1 MLQKLGKYELIEVVG
16 RGAMGEVY
24 KAQDPLIG
32 RLVALKTITAGLS
45 ARADLL
51 ERFYQEARSAGAL
64 QHPNIV
70 TVYELGKES
79 DTPFI
84 AMEFLEGESLER
96 LIERRPVLTLAQKVS
111 YIIPVCRALDYAH
124 KRGVVHRDVKPG
136 NVMIASEGGVVK
148 VVDFG
153 IARLMDSTHTQTNT
167 VIGTLAYMSPEQIRG
182 DRADARSDIWATGAM
197 LYELLAYKR
206 PFEGANQTA
215 LMMNIASPAVQPPPL
230 ATEAPDCTPALDAV
244 VAKMLHKDLDQ
255 RYQSMEEVLFDFEP
269 LWRQLQEASVAEMVA
284 GVEELIRAKNFT
296 RARDVLRRA
305 LQMDSSDSRAKTL
318 LEEVNTQLRESV
330 PPPDANTML
339 ENARVLL
346 KENRHEQ
353 AKKEVQAVL
362 KLDPENT
369 AAQEL
374 LAEIDRAANT
384 ARQGLVEI
392 LQKARDLWSN
402 QQIEDCLALLTAA
415 QKDFPADPEL
425 LRLLG
430 IVTQERTEQRRR
442 ARLAEAKVLLENRQL
457 DDALA
462 ATDSVAKEFPRDISA
477 RKLREAILREIDA
490 RKDVSTQ
497 VPAPAQQAQAE
508 MPTAR
513 ETAPAQ
519 PPPSP
524 TPIDAATQ
532 IPFRQKSAPPS
543 FTPPLIAP
551 PAAPQKP
558 ALENNV
564 PFAADERTV
573 PVARAPRRERSIFV
587 PLVVGTAVIAAG
599 AFVAMHFRNT
609 GPSARELTL
618 QEQAQHEE
626 LVKDWPGALVSYKSL
641 SQLNGP
647 LAADASSQ
655 ASRLQTLIDQENNFF
670 EHAQSAASVG
680 NFSLAR
686 DLYQRAADLHGDR
699 QQEAVNSAAKLN
711 AAGAVSTIEADPAP
725 VPPPTPPAPKPKAV
739 VSQPKPAKHNPAPP
753 SRVAAEAS
761 VPAKPTSTANCQLMP
776 SDIARY
782 LDMADNNRGRGK
794 YSDAERQYN
803 SVLQCEP
810 ENERARSGLARA
822 RQAEAISSGPSNP

>member
-96 LIERRPVLTLAQKVS
+96 VIERRPVLTLAQKVS

-136 NVMIASEGGVVK
+136 NVMIAAEGGVVK

-153 IARLMDSTHTQTNT
+153 IARLMDSTHTQTNAI
-167 VIGTLAYMSPEQIRG
+167 IGTLAYMSPEQIRG

-206 PFEGANQTA
+206 PFEGPNQTA
-215 LMMNIASPAVQPPPL
+215 LMMNIASPEVQPAPL
-230 ATEAPDCTPALDAV
+230 ASVAPDCTSALEAV
-244 VAKMLHKDLDQ
+244 AAKMLHKDLDQ

-269 LWRQLQEASVAEMVA
+269 IWRQLQEASVTEMVA

-305 LQMDSSDSRAKTL
+305 LQVDSSDAHAKAL
-318 LEEVNTQLRESV
+318 LEQVNAELRESA
-330 PPPDANTML
+330 PAPDANTLL
-339 ENARVLL
+339 ENARSLL

-353 AKKEVQAVL
+353 AKKEVQAAL
-362 KLDPENT
+362 RLEPENT
-369 AAQEL
+369 SAQEL
-374 LAEIDRAANT
+374 LAEISRAADA

-402 QQIEDCLALLTAA
+402 QQIEDCLALLTGA
-415 QKDFPADPEL
+415 QKNFPADPEL

-430 IVTQERTEQRRR
+430 IVTQERAEQRRR
-442 ARLAEAKVLLENRQL
+442 ARLAEAKALLENRQL

-477 RKLREAILREIDA
+477 RKLREAVLREIDA

-497 VPAPAQQAQAE
+497 VPPPPPQTEAEGPTVQEAAPQQ
-508 MPTAR
+508 PT
-513 ETAPAQ
+513 
-519 PPPSP
+519 PSP
-524 TPIDAATQ
+524 TPIDAAAQ
-532 IPFRQKSAPPS
+532 IPARPKSAPPS
-543 FTPPLIAP
+543 FTPPPIAP

-558 ALENNV
+558 AFKADTHL
-564 PFAADERTV
+564 AADDRPASVTAV
-573 PVARAPRRERSIFV
+573 PRRERSVFV
-587 PLVVGTAVIAAG
+587 PIVVGAAVIAAG

-641 SQLNGP
+641 AQLNGP

-670 EHAQSAASVG
+670 EQAQSAASTG

-686 DLYQRAADLHGDR
+686 DLYQRAANLHGDR
-699 QQEAVNSAAKLN
+699 QQEAINSAAKLN
-711 AAGAVSTIEADPAP
+711 AVSAVTTAVEADPAP
-725 VPPPTPPAPKPKAV
+725 APPPPAPKPKPAS
-739 VSQPKPAKHNPAPP
+739 SQSKPAKRAPAASARSTAEAAAPPKPA
-753 SRVAAEAS
+753 
-761 VPAKPTSTANCQLMP
+761 STANCQLMP
-776 SDIARY
+776 TDIARY
-782 LDMADNNRGRGK
+782 LGMAEYNRGRGK

-810 ENERARSGLARA
+810 DNDRARSGLARA
-822 RQAEAISSGPSNP
+822 KQAEAISSAPSNP